1 MSAGQYGCWN
11 RDPFAKYQ
19 ISHGVDSQTGQII
32 RTEVQNRMTPDC
44 QFTKT
49 ALGQVDAKCAG
60 CEHKSTNKTEQ
71 IK

>member
-1 MSAGQYGCWN
+1 MTQYGCWN
-11 RDPFAKYQ
+11 REPFATYQ

-60 CEHKSTNKTEQ
+60 CKHKSTNKTEQ